1 MKSNGLG
8 TNGSDWATNSY
19 GVNGTIRS
27 ENKALFI
34 ENGTIR
40 SENEALLSR
49 TERFKMENKR
59 FGPRTECF
67 GPSWD
72 SISNSAFRTFL
83 ALISYGDIVIKTEK
97 ETTG

>member
-1 MKSNGLG
+1 MKLNGLG
-8 TNGSDWATNSY
+8 TNGSDWATNGY

-49 TERFKMENKR
+49 TERFKMENKQLKT
-59 FGPRTECF
+59 GA
-67 GPSWD
+67 
-72 SISNSAFRTFL
+72 NVL
-83 ALISYGDIVIKTEK
+83 ALISIDSFYVKTLRSRK
-97 ETTG
+97 MKK